1 MSYTEKLD
9 RINELQK
16 AINTHGTLS
25 SEVKKKINYK
35 FRLDWNYYSN
45 RMEGG
50 TLTREETRSVMVGN
64 IDVNGKPIKDVM
76 EMNGHDKVVLE
87 ILKIGSGK
95 TRISEKRI
103 KEIHKAIMHEDD
115 AIKSLQIGQWKSTAN
130 EIINYKLEKISFTSP
145 GEVAD
150 AIHNLLNKT
159 NAELD
164 KYFDDN
170 ESPHPIEIASNFHI
184 GYVSIH
190 PFYDGNGRTARIL
203 NNLILIACGF
213 PPIVLRDIHKQPYYQ
228 LLADI
233 QAYGGDAQLFYSFIA
248 DRVIESQQLVLDA
261 IEGKEI
267 DEPDDLD
274 KKIELLKKQL
284 TGPDVVTESKSLYS
298 TNRVLKESIFPMLQN
313 LETKLDKIRELFNFK
328 ERRIEISEGGGH
340 GLLGSDQSSWETFY
354 KWIDKRTPGKPDVD
368 LNGISQL
375 TYRYQFRGFK
385 KSLNLQYLSVNLDI
399 QFYEF
404 EFTVKHENYPD
415 KSRRFDYNQMI
426 DNRSANEIVKEVID
440 KVLSQ
445 IAEAGNLN

>member
-1 MSYTEKLD
+1 MTYTEKLD

-284 TGPDVVTESKSLYS
+284 TGPDVVRESQMLHA
-298 TNRVLKESIFPMLQN
+298 TNHVLKESIFPLLQIV
-313 LETKLDKIRELFNFK
+313 ESKLDKIKDLFNSR
-328 ERRIEISEGGGH
+328 ERTIHYSEQGDRWELVTIEN
-340 GLLGSDQSSWETFY
+340 SWETFY
-354 KWIDKRTPGKPDVD
+354 KWIDGRTPGKPGID

-375 TYRYQFRGFK
+375 TYSYQFQGFK
-385 KSLNLQYLSVNLDI
+385 KSLDLQNLAVNLEI
-399 QFYEF
+399 EFYEF
-404 EFTVKHENYPD
+404 EFTVNYPD
-415 KSRRFDYNQMI
+415 KRRRFDYNQMI

-440 KVLSQ
+440 KVLGQ
-445 IAEAGNLN
+445 IAEAGNLKG